1 MILYQDVAELALYR
15 CVHREY
21 EVNEKG
27 SNEVTKIEYSYE
39 FLDDYVTPQPT
50 LAKFLQDKFTKNENL
65 TIFDNGQAIPLA
77 PFPSNVVDSSNLTKQ
92 DMSDEEDHE
101 DWWLQEVYDPE
112 NHPLELM
119 VCTNM
124 LINTCIQSI

>member
-50 LAKFLQDKFTKNENL
+50 LAKFLQDKFIKKENS
-65 TIFDNGQAIPLA
+65 TIFDNRQDIPLT
-77 PFPSNVVDSSNLTKQ
+77 PLPSNVVGSSDLTKEKE
-92 DMSDEEDHE
+92 DMSDEGDREN
-101 DWWLQEVYDPE
+101 WWLQEAYDPE

-119 VCTNM
+119 VCT
-124 LINTCIQSI
+124 